1 MPYKRR
7 RLARPP
13 RFFRRRHF
21 FYIFLILAILGGAA
35 YCSYYCSSWVYGK
48 ITGRQSRKLTQMA
61 AEYLQHGKATE
72 AAMSLETALRLQPS
86 NAEALRLLA
95 RLKGSTGEGP
105 KSLENWRKLAEGGS
119 LTLEDLSLYA
129 VAAAG
134 ENEWELAERIADT
147 AATGGNPALRHL
159 LRAELLT
166 SKKDLPGAEA
176 ELRLAVDA
184 DKTGKARI
192 ALARFLMTHRFNAET
207 APEMLELLREVS
219 KLQDE
224 RGVDAIATAMRIG
237 VVPPAELP
245 IWINAL
251 REHPKVNARTL
262 FLADTV
268 EWQSNPASKPAVLER
283 MLQRMHGAPV
293 DDRAAGVQFLVHIG
307 EPAQAAALLSR
318 DEALKNREVFS
329 LWLNAQS
336 LIKNWSAIL
345 DALAQPNLPLPAYLT
360 KLYSG
365 RALVMSGNE
374 SAGRAAYA
382 EALQQSLENQADLLQ
397 ALAYLNLAGEDQ
409 FFEQGFKHVLSDPA
423 TAKESFI
430 KILPSVAMRRDATH
444 TRRVYE
450 IAAATSPDLAKDL
463 TLQND
468 LAYLNLLLGLPED
481 TNKVAFQSDANPRDF
496 AFRVTYALA
505 LLKGGKNKE
514 ALTLLENCEP
524 DVLVPALPPHH
535 KAIVAIA
542 LAANGRKKEALGA
555 ISTVPPQELSAQEF
569 ELLRSYLPQPESS
582 PPPTPAMK
590 KTEAQKKK

>member
-1 MPYKRR
+1 MSDLETTAPLPSRSRR
-7 RLARPP
+7 W
-13 RFFRRRHF
+13 
-21 FYIFLILAILGGAA
+21 FYILLILAFLGGAA
-35 YCSYYCSSWVYGK
+35 YGSYWTYGK
-48 ITGRQSRKLTQMA
+48 LTGRQSRKLTKMA
-61 AEYLQHGKATE
+61 AEYLQQGKVAE
-72 AAMSLETALRLQPS
+72 AAMSLDTAVRLKPN

-95 RLKGSTGEGP
+95 HLKGATGEGP
-105 KSLENWRKLAEGGS
+105 KSLENWRKLAESGS
-119 LTLEDLSLYA
+119 LTLEDLAQY
-129 VAAAG
+129 AAAAAR
-134 ENEWELAERIADT
+134 ENDWALAERIADA
-147 AATGGNPALRHL
+147 AATGGNPVLRHL

-166 SKKDLPGAEA
+166 SKNDVPGAEA
-176 ELRLAVDA
+176 ELRLAVEA
-184 DKTGKARI
+184 DKTGTAQA
-192 ALARFLMTHRFNAET
+192 ALARFLIARRFNTET
-207 APEMLELLREVS
+207 APEILELLREVS

-251 REHPKVNARTL
+251 REHPKANARTL

-268 EWQSNPASKPAVLER
+268 ELQSNPASKPAVLER
-283 MLQRMHGAPV
+283 MLQRMQGAPV

-329 LWLNAQS
+329 LWLNAQF
-336 LIKNWSAIL
+336 LIQNWPAIL

-365 RALVMSGNE
+365 RALVMSGHE
-374 SAGRAAYA
+374 SDGRAAYA
-382 EALQQSLENQADLLQ
+382 EGLQQSSENKADLLQ

-409 FFEQGFKHVLSDPA
+409 FFEQGLKHVLSDPA

-430 KILPSVAMRRDATH
+430 KILPSVAMHRDAAR

-450 IAAATSPDLAKDL
+450 IAAATSPDLARDL

-481 TNKVAFQSDANPRDF
+481 TKKVAFQSDANPRDF

-505 LLKGGKNKE
+505 LLQAGKNKE

-524 DVLVPALPPHH
+524 DVFVPTLPPHH

-555 ISTVPPQELSAQEF
+555 ISTVPPQELSVQEI

-582 PPPTPAMK
+582 RPPTPTMQK
-590 KTEAQKKK
+590 KEAQNK

>member
-1 MPYKRR
+1 MSDLETTAPLPSRSRR
-7 RLARPP
+7 WFFILLLLLLA
-13 RFFRRRHF
+13 F
-21 FYIFLILAILGGAA
+21 LGGAA
-35 YCSYYCSSWVYGK
+35 YGSYWAYGK
-48 ITGRQSRKLTQMA
+48 LKGRQSRKLTKMA
-61 AEYLQHGKATE
+61 AEYLQQGKVAE
-72 AAMSLETALRLQPS
+72 AAMSLDTAVRLKPN

-95 RLKGSTGEGP
+95 HLKGATGEGP
-105 KSLENWRKLAEGGS
+105 KSLENWRKLAESGS
-119 LTLEDLSLYA
+119 LTLEDLAQY
-129 VAAAG
+129 AAAAAR
-134 ENEWELAERIADT
+134 ENDWALAERIADA
-147 AATGGNPALRHL
+147 AATGGNSVLRHL

-166 SKKDLPGAEA
+166 SKNDVPGAEA
-176 ELRLAVDA
+176 ELRLAVEA
-184 DKTGKARI
+184 DKTGTAQA
-192 ALARFLMTHRFNAET
+192 ALARFLIARRFNSAT
-207 APEMLELLREVS
+207 APKILKLLREVS

-251 REHPKVNARTL
+251 REHPKANARTL

-283 MLQRMHGAPV
+283 MLKRMQGAPV
-293 DDRAAGVQFLVHIG
+293 DDRAAGVQFLVLIG

-329 LWLNAQS
+329 LWLNAQF

-345 DALAQPNLPLPAYLT
+345 DALSQPNLPLPAYLT
-360 KLYSG
+360 KLCSG
-365 RALVMSGNE
+365 RALVMSGHE
-374 SAGRAAYA
+374 SDGRAAYA
-382 EALQQSLENQADLLQ
+382 EGLQQSSENKADLLQ
-397 ALAYLNLAGEDQ
+397 ALTYLNLAGEDQ
-409 FFEQGFKHVLSDPA
+409 FFEQGIKHVLSDPA

-430 KILPSVAMRRDATH
+430 KILPSVAMRRDAAR

-481 TNKVAFQSDANPRDF
+481 TKKVAFQSDANPRDF

-505 LLKGGKNKE
+505 LLRAGKNKE

-524 DVLVPALPPHH
+524 DVFVPALPPHH

-555 ISTVPPQELSAQEF
+555 ISTVPPQELSVQEI

-582 PPPTPAMK
+582 PPPTPAM
-590 KTEAQKKK
+590 QKKESQNK

>member
-1 MPYKRR
+1 
-7 RLARPP
+7 
-13 RFFRRRHF
+13 
-21 FYIFLILAILGGAA
+21 
-35 YCSYYCSSWVYGK
+35 
-48 ITGRQSRKLTQMA
+48 MA

-129 VAAAG
+129 AAAAG

-283 MLQRMHGAPV
+283 ITRPEPKGGIGVRTPGSRKREKATAWAPSERTRKAVNLRPIRDGALQFMVGSRLSATPILPKVHFAPRNPKAV
-293 DDRAAGVQFLVHIG
+293 R
-307 EPAQAAALLSR
+307 P
-318 DEALKNREVFS
+318 
-329 LWLNAQS
+329 
-336 LIKNWSAIL
+336 
-345 DALAQPNLPLPAYLT
+345 P
-360 KLYSG
+360 
-365 RALVMSGNE
+365 RALSHDRPG
-374 SAGRAAYA
+374 
-382 EALQQSLENQADLLQ
+382 
-397 ALAYLNLAGEDQ
+397 
-409 FFEQGFKHVLSDPA
+409 
-423 TAKESFI
+423 
-430 KILPSVAMRRDATH
+430 
-444 TRRVYE
+444 
-450 IAAATSPDLAKDL
+450 
-463 TLQND
+463 
-468 LAYLNLLLGLPED
+468 
-481 TNKVAFQSDANPRDF
+481 
-496 AFRVTYALA
+496 
-505 LLKGGKNKE
+505 
-514 ALTLLENCEP
+514 
-524 DVLVPALPPHH
+524 
-535 KAIVAIA
+535 
-542 LAANGRKKEALGA
+542 
-555 ISTVPPQELSAQEF
+555 
-569 ELLRSYLPQPESS
+569 S
-582 PPPTPAMK
+582 PPPPSAPISPTDPSQPA
-590 KTEAQKKK
+590 TSQDRWCGR

>member
-13 RFFRRRHF
+13 RLFRRRHF
-21 FYIFLILAILGGAA
+21 FYILLILAILGGAA
-35 YCSYYCSSWVYGK
+35 YGSYWAYGK
-48 ITGRQSRKLTQMA
+48 ITGHQSRKLTQMA
-61 AEYLQHGKATE
+61 AEYLQQGKVAE
-72 AAMSLETALRLQPS
+72 AAMSLETALRLQPN
-86 NAEALRLLA
+86 NAGALRLLA
-95 RLKGSTGEGP
+95 RLKGATGEGP
-105 KSLENWRKLAEGGS
+105 KSLENWQKLAESGS
-119 LTLEDLSLYA
+119 LTLEDLSQYA

-134 ENEWELAERIADT
+134 ENEWALAERIADT
-147 AATGGNPALRHL
+147 AATGGNPVLRHL

-176 ELRLAVDA
+176 ELRLAVEA
-184 DKTGKARI
+184 DKTGTAQ
-192 ALARFLMTHRFNAET
+192 AAMARFLMTHRFNAET
-207 APEMLELLREVS
+207 APEILELLREVS

-237 VVPPAELP
+237 VVPPADLP

-251 REHPKVNARTL
+251 REHPKANARTL

-283 MLQRMHGAPV
+283 VLQRMQGAPV
-293 DDRAAGVQFLVHIG
+293 DDRAAGVQFLVFIG

-360 KLYSG
+360 KLYTG
-365 RALVMSGNE
+365 RALVMSGHE
-374 SAGRAAYA
+374 SDGRAAYA
-382 EALQQSLENQADLLQ
+382 EALQQASENQADLLQ

-430 KILPSVAMRRDATH
+430 KILPSVAMRRDATR

-450 IAAATSPDLAKDL
+450 IAAAISPDLAKDL

-481 TNKVAFQSDANPRDF
+481 TKKVAFQSDANPRDF

-524 DVLVPALPPHH
+524 DVLVPTLPPHH

-555 ISTVPPQELSAQEF
+555 ISTVPPQELSTQEF

-582 PPPTPAMK
+582 SPPTPAMQK
-590 KTEAQKKK
+590 KEAQKK